1 MRQSMTGF
9 ASLQGGGQGYAWTW
23 EVRGVNGKGLD
34 LRLRLPDW
42 IEGLEPEVRKRVVAA
57 LSRGNVQIS
66 LRLHS
71 ESGTETL
78 RVDDGQLSAVLDAME
93 RIEAEAG
100 ERGIA
105 LKPSTAADVLALRG
119 ILSSETPSMDGKT
132 LLADLLK
139 DFEQTLAAFT
149 AMRRKEGT
157 SLQALIMRQ
166 LDQIEKLIAEAE
178 TAAAAREAERAMRL
192 RAQLARVI
200 DDFDGVD
207 ETRLTQEL
215 ALLAVKADI
224 TEEIDRLRTHV
235 FAARDL
241 LDLQEA
247 VGRRLDFLAQ
257 EFNRE
262 ANTLCSKSGDAAL
275 TQTGLALKSAIDQMR
290 EQIQNVE

>member
-9 ASLQGGGQGYAWTW
+9 ASVQGGGQGYAWTW

-42 IEGLEPEVRKRVVAA
+42 IEWLEPEVRKRVVAA

-105 LKPSTAADVLALRG
+105 IKPSTAADVLALRG

-157 SLQALIMRQ
+157 SLQALICGS
-166 LDQIEKLIAEAE
+166 L
-178 TAAAAREAERAMRL
+178 
-192 RAQLARVI
+192 
-200 DDFDGVD
+200 
-207 ETRLTQEL
+207 TRS
-215 ALLAVKADI
+215 
-224 TEEIDRLRTHV
+224 R
-235 FAARDL
+235 
-241 LDLQEA
+241 
-247 VGRRLDFLAQ
+247 
-257 EFNRE
+257 
-262 ANTLCSKSGDAAL
+262 S
-275 TQTGLALKSAIDQMR
+275 
-290 EQIQNVE
+290 